1 MRAACGWERG
11 RSGQGKYNEEANG
24 SQVVNALGIGRSR
37 PARDADKLY
46 AGGGRGAQ
54 WGESTARGRWPRA
67 GPEGASVQEGRL
79 LHRPRGRNGPNGPRV
94 VLERTKSRYLSKF
107 RSSDSCGLCL
117 FGLIKGGFKQQNRIG
132 GCPYSVSNRQ
142 K

>member
-79 LHRPRGRNGPNGPRV
+79 LHRPRPERPERATCGPRANQ
-94 VLERTKSRYLSKF
+94 K
-107 RSSDSCGLCL
+107 
-117 FGLIKGGFKQQNRIG
+117 
-132 GCPYSVSNRQ
+132 SVSFEISLLRFMWPVLILWV
-142 K
+142 